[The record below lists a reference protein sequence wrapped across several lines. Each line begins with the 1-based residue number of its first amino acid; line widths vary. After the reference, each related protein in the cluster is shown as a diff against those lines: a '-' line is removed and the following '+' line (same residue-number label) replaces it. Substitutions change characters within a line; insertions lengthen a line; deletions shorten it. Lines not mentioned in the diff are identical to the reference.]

1 MSPRRFHW
9 YPHPLAVVKL
19 PLDAPLPPLGELE
32 LFSLTRTPR
41 ELSLVVPEHAVP
53 ESAARVSPGWRALAV
68 VGPLDFSLVGIMAEI
83 SRALAAAA
91 VSLFAVS
98 THDTDLVLV
107 AEADVGRA
115 QAALEAVG
123 WTVAEP

>member
-9 YPHPLAVVKL
+9 YPHTLAVVKL
-19 PLDAPLPPLGELE
+19 PVDAPLPPLGALE

-53 ESAARVSPGWRALAV
+53 ESAAHVSRGWRALAV
-68 VGPLDFSLVGIMAEI
+68 IGPLDLTLVGIMSEV
-83 SRALAAAA
+83 SGALAAAA
-91 VSLFAVS
+91 VSLFAIS

-115 QAALEAVG
+115 QAALEATG
-123 WTVAEP
+123 WTLADP

>member
-1 MSPRRFHW
+1 MSQRRFHW
-9 YPHPLAVVKL
+9 YPHVLAVVKL
-19 PLDAPLPPLGELE
+19 PQEAPLPPLGELE

-41 ELSLVVPEHAVP
+41 ELSLVVPEQAVP
-53 ESAARVSPGWRALAV
+53 ESAAHVSRGWRALAI
-68 VGPLDFSLVGIMAEI
+68 VGPLDFSLVGIMAEL
-83 SRALAAAA
+83 SGALAAAG

-123 WTVAEP
+123 WTVADP